1 MKSFKNIAILLIV
14 IFYSLPVVSQTSDQ
28 IIAKYIQSIG
38 GADVVKSIKSI
49 CMESSSKM
57 MGINITTKTTI
68 LNGIGFKTETTAM
81 GNKQVACYTN
91 NSGWMK
97 EKNNKAEIM
106 PNEQFEM
113 GKSQII
119 IGSPFIDYS
128 VQGYK
133 ITFIGKEKV
142 DGEPANR
149 IRMTRKSFT
158 ADYWFDLSTGYLK
171 KSFIKTKME
180 GKEVEITML
189 YSEYTKTKKGY
200 VMPIVTETKM
210 GFMFS
215 MTNRITEYTFD
226 EPVSESVFRKPD

>member
-1 MKSFKNIAILLIV
+1 MKLFKNIAILLIV
-14 IFYSLPVVSQTSDQ
+14 LSCSLPAISQTADQ

-38 GADVVKSIKSI
+38 GADVVKGIQSI

-57 MGINITTKTTI
+57 MGLNITTKTTI
-68 LNGIGFKTETTAM
+68 LNGLGFKTETTAM

-91 NSGWMK
+91 SSGWIK

-106 PNEQFEM
+106 PEEQYEM
-113 GKSQII
+113 GKSQIF
-119 IGSPFIDYS
+119 IGSPFIDYAA
-128 VQGYK
+128 QGYK

-142 DGEPANR
+142 DGKSANR
-149 IRMTRKSFT
+149 IRMTRKNFT
-158 ADYWFDLSTGYLK
+158 SDYWFDTSGGFLIK
-171 KSFIKTKME
+171 AFITTQME

-189 YSEYTKTKKGY
+189 YSEYTKTKIGY
-200 VMPIVTETKM
+200 VMPLVTETKM

-215 MTNRITEYTFD
+215 MTNHITKYTID